1 MYLVKVALSLNY
13 TKVKITELCSTLWD
27 PIDCSL
33 AGSSVHGIL
42 QARILEWV
50 AIPFIQG
57 IIPTQGLNQGLL
69 HCRWILYQLS
79 YQESLVMCIMEYYS
93 ALKRK
98 EILTYDTTWMNLE
111 NIVLNEKG
119 QAQKDKYCISLL
131 I

>member
-1 MYLVKVALSLNY
+1 
-13 TKVKITELCSTLWD
+13 
-27 PIDCSL
+27 
-33 AGSSVHGIL
+33 
-42 QARILEWV
+42 
-50 AIPFIQG
+50 
-57 IIPTQGLNQGLL
+57 
-69 HCRWILYQLS
+69 
-79 YQESLVMCIMEYYS
+79 MEYYS